1 MIFQVNFFGAVNLT
15 RALLP
20 HFRERR
26 TGTVINISSISG
38 VGSFPGM
45 SSYGSVKAA
54 MTCRFPPLPRLP
66 ISLS

>member
-26 TGTVINISSISG
+26 TGTIINISSISG
-38 VGSFPGM
+38 AAAYPGM
-45 SSYGSVKAA
+45 SSYCSVKAA
-54 MTCRFPPLPRLP
+54 LTCRLSPRQ
-66 ISLS
+66 